1 MVEGAAKEPDGQQS
15 IEEAMEYLQ
24 KVEKELPDVEFAEFL
39 SIIED
44 LLALVATVL
53 AFLLPVL
60 LFLAAV
66 GVSVWGLRTW
76 LRRRNQSFDAP

>member
-1 MVEGAAKEPDGQQS
+1 MVEGAVKEPDGQQS

-44 LLALVATVL
+44 
-53 AFLLPVL
+53 FK
-60 LFLAAV
+60 
-66 GVSVWGLRTW
+66 SHR
-76 LRRRNQSFDAP
+76 

>member
-1 MVEGAAKEPDGQQS
+1 MLRRLLIGQERAKMVEGAVKEPDGQQS

-44 LLALVATVL
+44 
-53 AFLLPVL
+53 FK
-60 LFLAAV
+60 
-66 GVSVWGLRTW
+66 SHR
-76 LRRRNQSFDAP
+76 